1 MKLPFLRYL
10 DMKSWLLLVVIQ
22 VLTFTVVGQGAHR
35 HNAKSLSE
43 LGFMV
48 GGTYYIGDLNQ
59 KHFNHTNPAAQLLYR
74 YNINARI
81 AYRLNA
87 SYGKIEAYDSEQKE
101 ALYRNRN
108 LSFQTDWFE
117 LASGIEVSY
126 FPFEIGNRRYKATA
140 YLMAQIALTRINP
153 KSDFNGTLVELQPL
167 GTEGQNTA
175 LSDRKKYSKI
185 QCAVPLAVGMRIS
198 IAKNIALNF
207 EYGIRFMFTDY
218 LDDVGAYSY
227 ADPLQLAAD
236 NGPMAAAMSNRSLD
250 NNPFGQR
257 GNRATRDWYTFFGA
271 GLMFRMGGKNKCP
284 SEF

>member
-1 MKLPFLRYL
+1 MKLASCRSYT
-10 DMKSWLLLVVIQ
+10 MHLVKTLIFCI
-22 VLTFTVVGQGAHR
+22 LSVVVANGQGSYK

-43 LGFMV
+43 IGFMA

-74 YNINARI
+74 YNINARV

-117 LASGIEVSY
+117 LGTGIEVTY
-126 FPFEIGNRRYKATA
+126 FPFEIGNKRYKGTA
-140 YLMAQIALTRINP
+140 YLMAELALTRINP

-185 QCAVPLAVGMRIS
+185 QCAIPLAAGVRIS

-218 LDDVGAYSY
+218 LDDVGGYRY
-227 ADPLQLAAD
+227 ADPVLLASD
-236 NGPMAAAMSNRSLD
+236 NGPMSAAMSNRSLD
-250 NNPFGQR
+250 GNPFGQR
-257 GNRATRDWYTFFGA
+257 GNKATRDWYTFFGA
-271 GLMFRMGGKNKCP
+271 GLMFRLGGKNKCP
-284 SEF
+284 SNL